1 MGEMLKRAA
10 ASTLGIGF
18 GLTLAVILVCGGSF
32 VACTGLMA
40 VGRVESERIEREQ
53 AETIEISNVRLTTH
67 GYGRAS
73 TMRRVNYAAD
83 FKNTGTQ
90 PLEISGW
97 LKILDEQGI
106 EIGRD
111 RITTTIPAGQ
121 TWTTEGYT
129 MDQGSGTPTTLK
141 YTGGW

>member
-1 MGEMLKRAA
+1 M
-10 ASTLGIGF
+10 
-18 GLTLAVILVCGGSF
+18 
-32 VACTGLMA
+32 
-40 VGRVESERIEREQ
+40 
-53 AETIEISNVRLTTH
+53 
-67 GYGRAS
+67 S

-83 FKNTGTQ
+83 VKNTGTQ
-90 PLEISGW
+90 PVPINGW

-129 MDQGSGTPTTLK
+129 MDQGGGTPTTIK
-141 YTGGW
+141 YTSGW

>member
-40 VGRVESERIEREQ
+40 IGKVESERQEREQ
-53 AETIEISNVRLTTH
+53 VEQIEIVNARLSTQ
-67 GYGRAS
+67 GYGSMS
-73 TMRRVNYAAD
+73 TLRRVNYAAG
-83 FKNTGTQ
+83 FKNIGER
-90 PLEISGW
+90 PLVINGW

-111 RITTTIPAGQ
+111 HITTTIPAGE

-129 MDQGSGTPTTLK
+129 MDQGAGTPTTIK
-141 YTGGW
+141 YTAGW